1 MRENLKAAAWTE
13 FSTLSW
19 AVLQQGRVKC
29 VNTHTDTS
37 RVETLDQVLSCWQ
50 KFLSQRQKNSFA
62 LVMKAVKFLSM
73 LCIKIVSCFSGQ
85 THKSSNS
92 WI

>member
-50 KFLSQRQKNSFA
+50 KFLSQRQKK
-62 LVMKAVKFLSM
+62 LI
-73 LCIKIVSCFSGQ
+73 CPCDESCQIFEYVV
-85 THKSSNS
+85 HKNC
-92 WI
+92 

>member
-19 AVLQQGRVKC
+19 AVLQQDRVKC

-37 RVETLDQVLSCWQ
+37 RVETLDQVLSQRPKKITLNVKLICPCDESCQIFEYVVHKNCW
-50 KFLSQRQKNSFA
+50 L
-62 LVMKAVKFLSM
+62 L
-73 LCIKIVSCFSGQ
+73 
-85 THKSSNS
+85 
-92 WI
+92 